1 MKDALEKTNARA
13 IIARERYGKYSSP
26 HEIIGVIAEEL
37 HEATIEV
44 HANNWPRFREELLD
58 IAAVC
63 IRGASEVTI
72 REEIDQI

>member
-1 MKDALEKTNARA
+1 MKNAINKTLARGL
-13 IIARERYGKYSSP
+13 IARKKYGKYASP
-26 HEIIGVIAEEL
+26 HEILGILTEEI
-37 HEATIEV
+37 HEATIEL

-63 IRGASEVTI
+63 IRGASEITI

>member
-1 MKDALEKTNARA
+1 MKNAINKTLARGL
-13 IIARERYGKYSSP
+13 IARKKYGKFASP
-26 HEIIGVIAEEL
+26 HEILGIITEEI